1 MPQSPN
7 HGVSQIAIVY
17 HSRTAWRTERA
28 CADTPSHLR
37 RGCRIGGG
45 GTCAVGAVGRT
56 GGEFGCSPIVDRI
69 ATTGFDQRGDL
80 HTGGDG
86 LDERSA
92 DTGSRDGRKNAF
104 FCSIYGDII
113 HAQFYRFPP
122 ITYRR
127 AVIKICGSCDYCCPN
142 NRYESTKESQQ

>member
-37 RGCRIGGG
+37 RGCRIGG

-104 FCSIYGDII
+104 FCSIHGDII

-122 ITYRR
+122 VTYRR

-142 NRYESTKESQQ
+142 NRYESTKEGQQ

>member
-1 MPQSPN
+1 MP
-7 HGVSQIAIVY
+7 
-17 HSRTAWRTERA
+17 
-28 CADTPSHLR
+28 
-37 RGCRIGGG
+37 
-45 GTCAVGAVGRT
+45 
-56 GGEFGCSPIVDRI
+56 PIVDRI

-122 ITYRR
+122 VTYRR
-127 AVIKICGSCDYCCPN
+127 AVIKICGSCDYYCPN
-142 NRYESTKESQQ
+142 NRYESTKEGQQ